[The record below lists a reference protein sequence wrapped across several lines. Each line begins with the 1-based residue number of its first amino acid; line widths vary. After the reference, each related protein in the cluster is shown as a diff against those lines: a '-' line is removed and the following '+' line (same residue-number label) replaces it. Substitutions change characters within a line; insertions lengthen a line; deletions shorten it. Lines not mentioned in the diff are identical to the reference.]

1 MLEVMLQQH
10 DRPDLVSVSEAE
22 LAIEDEFKQEGYVVV
37 PALAGSKTNKIR
49 QLMLIKKDLKY
60 SVMQDNM
67 SHTAQT
73 VWVNLP
79 DYDIIVGAAYR
90 QFGANTAAETQELD
104 TIVSQ
109 TRTAV
114 GMSEVCL
121 VGDFNLNL
129 ALTKRPEYK
138 YAKMLRDWIQSY
150 KELGL
155 HWLETGSTWSSHGI
169 HKGIRQ
175 SSTIDHAYASA
186 NLASVSRIKVGADS
200 ASDHFPLL
208 LHIGRE
214 SRTCTAKNKKGRDNK
229 VWKRNFNR
237 INYDAL
243 CSELIRDGFDRFPAP
258 VGTTVNKYLKE
269 LYECITPYVDRHAPL
284 KLVSA
289 AQSGAPLCITSQTK
303 ETMRARDEA
312 KRKMGKADPNYKR
325 LRNKAVSLLKKD
337 KMCSA
342 VNTINKAGDPA
353 RKAAAGWRL
362 ANSHLNPRES
372 GLPRL
377 QGTDSDLESACA
389 CNEFYINKV
398 EKIAAAFTGG
408 TGSSESKIV
417 DDTGPKFKFHSI
429 GIKKTKELLRR
440 MNGTQSIGVDG
451 LPATFWKR
459 LAPAL
464 AVPLMHL
471 VNSSF
476 KECKVPDV
484 FKMARITPIYKGG
497 GKKKEDPAS
506 YRPVAVLPAA
516 SKILEL
522 AVLEQLGEL
531 LEETGCL
538 PQVQHGFRSGHST
551 STAIAS
557 AAAQWDSLLR
567 DPGTARRV
575 YCAAYDFS
583 SAFDTVAPDKLLARL
598 DSLGMD
604 REAKDWFKSYLTGG
618 KQAVIWNGK
627 ISGYLDIK
635 RGVRQGSILGPILF
649 ILLTSTIPDALGD
662 CSLYADDVFAWKT
675 LLADLEAAT
684 DALQCKADD
693 LNLKLN
699 AGKTQYCVLAKS
711 CLTARS
717 SENEMSA
724 ASVEVER
731 ADSMDLLGW
740 AVGSDMSCAPF
751 YKKQLASLR
760 SRLYAMQRLSASVPP
775 MVLGP
780 VARAVFNGKASYN
793 VENAFHVRLDATDP
807 LPEPME
813 DQQVVHND
821 LARLLLK
828 KRRADGLSTRTLSDR
843 TGIPTVNQMVFR
855 ASALGVWKA
864 LKSTKPSP
872 LTKHFDRYKMT
883 GSSRL
888 AARGDL
894 LNPIPETK
902 ATFISN
908 AIRIWNK
915 YPAIREANNLHAAR
929 SLVQKLMRI
938 LPEGRAKADD

>member
-1 MLEVMLQQH
+1 MLGVMLQQH
-10 DRPDLVSVSEAE
+10 GGPDLVSVSEAE

-60 SVMQDNM
+60 SVMKDNM
-67 SHTAQT
+67 SHAAQT

-90 QFGANTAAETQELD
+90 QFGANTAVEVQELN
-104 TIVSQ
+104 TIADQV
-109 TRTAV
+109 RTAV
-114 GMSEVCL
+114 ATSEVCL
-121 VGDFNLNL
+121 MGDFNLNL
-129 ALTKRPEYK
+129 ALSEKPEYK
-138 YAKMLRDWIQSY
+138 YAKMLRDWTQCY

-155 HWLETGSTWSSHGI
+155 HWLETGPTWSSHGI
-169 HKGIRQ
+169 HRGIRQ
-175 SSTIDHAYASA
+175 SSTIDHVYASA
-186 NLASVSRIKVGADS
+186 NLASVSRISVGADS

-214 SRTCTAKNKKGRDNK
+214 SRTCTAKNKKGQDNK

-243 CSELIRDGFDRFPAP
+243 CDELIRDGFDKFPAP
-258 VGTTVNKYLKE
+258 VGTTVDKYLKD
-269 LYECITPYVDRHAPL
+269 LYESITPYVDRHAPL
-284 KLVSA
+284 KLVPV
-289 AQSGAPLCITSQTK
+289 AQSRAPLCISKQTK

-312 KRKMGKADPNYKR
+312 KKKAGKADPNYKR

-429 GIKKTKELLRR
+429 GVKKTKELLRR

-451 LPATFWKR
+451 LPATFWKK

-464 AVPLMHL
+464 AVPLMHM
-471 VNSSF
+471 VNASF
-476 KECKVPDV
+476 RESRVPDL
-484 FKMARITPIYKGG
+484 FKIAKITPIYKGG
-497 GKKKEDPAS
+497 AKKKDDPAS

-516 SKILEL
+516 SKVLEL

-538 PQVQHGFRSGHST
+538 PQVQHGFRPGHST

-557 AAAQWDSLLR
+557 AVARWDSLLR
-567 DPGTARRV
+567 DPGTAKRV

-583 SAFDTVAPDKLLARL
+583 SAFDTVAPDKLLAKL

-604 REAKDWFKSYLTGG
+604 MEAKDWFKSYLTGG

-662 CSLYADDVFAWKT
+662 CSLYADDVFAWKMS
-675 LLADLEAAT
+675 LADLEAAT
-684 DALQCKADD
+684 EALQSKAED

-699 AGKTQYCVLAKS
+699 AGKTQYCALAKS
-711 CLTARS
+711 YQTARS
-717 SENEMSA
+717 SENKMSA
-724 ASVEVER
+724 ASAEVER
-731 ADSMDLLGW
+731 ADCMDLLGW
-740 AVGSDMSCAPF
+740 AVGADMTCSPF
-751 YKKQLASLR
+751 YRKQLASLR
-760 SRLYAMQRLSASVPP
+760 SRLYAMRRLSASVPP

-780 VARAVFNGKASYN
+780 VARAIFNGKASYN
-793 VENAFHVRLDATDP
+793 VENSFLVRLDATDP

-821 LARLLLK
+821 LSRLLLK

-864 LKSTKPSP
+864 LRSTKFSP
-872 LTKHFDRYKMT
+872 LTKLFDRYRMT

-888 AARGDL
+888 AAKGDL
-894 LNPIPETK
+894 LNPVPETK
-902 ATFISN
+902 AYFMSN
-908 AIRIWNK
+908 AIRIWNRF
-915 YPAIREANNLHAAR
+915 PALREADTLHKAQ
-929 SLVQKLMRI
+929 SLVQKLLRT
-938 LPEGRAKADD
+938 LPEGRARSE